1 MIGGLKK
8 VMVTLAMTLWIL
20 PLITAIEARATA
32 EGFFTPVVE
41 PAGPASSVTPV
52 SAQPPIPVPA
62 PAPAL
67 TQVPAANKKIYK
79 GEKISLEF
87 QKANLYD
94 VIKIIGDVSGK
105 NVIVPETVSGKVTL
119 KLVDMP
125 WDQALD
131 IVLASRN
138 LGVEESGNVLTIY
151 DLPTLNRLRAER
163 NQLLTG
169 QRTDNWS
176 SSTPLMRAAFTPQ
189 YASVWLLRDELD
201 KLKSKHGKIEVMDNA
216 IQVEDDPAVVQTM
229 KRHFERLDRESRPV
243 NSGG

>member
-1 MIGGLKK
+1 MTGDLKR
-8 VMVTLAMTLWIL
+8 VTVTLAMSLWIWA
-20 PLITAIEARATA
+20 LITAVETRAAA
-32 EGFFTPVVE
+32 EGFFTPRAE
-41 PAGPASSVTPV
+41 SAGPAPSVTPV
-52 SAQPPIPVPA
+52 AVQTPAPVPT
-62 PAPAL
+62 PAL
-67 TQVPAANKKIYK
+67 TPVPDTKKKIYK

-169 QRTDNWS
+169 QRTGGWS
-176 SSTPLMRAAFTPQ
+176 SSTPLTKAAFTPQ
-189 YASVWLLRDELD
+189 YASVWLLRDELA
-201 KLKSKHGKIEVMDNA
+201 KLKSKHGKIEVMDDT
-216 IQVEDDPAVVQTM
+216 IQVEDDPAVVQIM
-229 KRHFERLDRESRPV
+229 KRHFERLDRESRPI